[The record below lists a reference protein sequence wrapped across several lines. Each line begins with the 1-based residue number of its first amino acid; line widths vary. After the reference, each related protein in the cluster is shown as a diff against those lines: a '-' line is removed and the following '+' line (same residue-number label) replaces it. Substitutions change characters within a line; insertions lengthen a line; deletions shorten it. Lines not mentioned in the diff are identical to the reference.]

1 MLELHNSNVK
11 FDIAY
16 FSEDFSQ
23 EEVSRIAKMQTDR
36 QMLNSNGADV
46 LDGCIEALRSEKNK
60 KENENTLDSLQQLLN
75 RKKK

>member
-1 MLELHNSNVK
+1 MKELHSLNVK

-36 QMLNSNGADV
+36 QMLGSNGDDV
-46 LDGCIEALRSEKNK
+46 LNGCIDSLRAEKNK
-60 KENENTLDSLQQLLN
+60 KKSENSLDSLEALL
-75 RKKK
+75 KKKK

>member
-1 MLELHNSNVK
+1 VK

-36 QMLNSNGADV
+36 QMLGSNGDDV
-46 LDGCIEALRSEKNK
+46 LNGCIDSLRAEKNK
-60 KENENTLDSLQQLLN
+60 KKSENSLDSLEALL
-75 RKKK
+75 KKKK